1 MLVAVWKAWDVAGM
15 EDGAPNS
22 LMKRWKELFEF
33 WIFQDCKHISEEAL
47 ASCNIDQ
54 YIGVHFGE
62 KDLSDHKLT

>member
-1 MLVAVWKAWDVAGM
+1 M